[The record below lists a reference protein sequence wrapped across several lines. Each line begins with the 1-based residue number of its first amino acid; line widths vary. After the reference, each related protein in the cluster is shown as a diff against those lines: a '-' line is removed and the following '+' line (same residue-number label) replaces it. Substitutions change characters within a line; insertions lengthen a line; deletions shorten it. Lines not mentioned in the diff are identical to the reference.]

1 MTEEEYS
8 RTILRAKRGVILI
21 GSIFAALLLL
31 ITVLCG
37 ISKYQRTFSKE
48 KWALKPNARY
58 KMVDDM
64 LEKYELIGMDE
75 ADVIQLL
82 GQEDNN
88 EITSFKQN
96 RQYYPTDST
105 LVYWLGVSSMNDNW
119 LILSTDHGIITD
131 YCLGET

>member
-1 MTEEEYS
+1 MTEEEYR
-8 RTILRAKRGVILI
+8 RTILRAKRSVILI
-21 GSIFAALLLL
+21 GSLFAALLLL
-31 ITVLCG
+31 IAALHG
-37 ISKYQRTFSKE
+37 ISKNQHTFSKE
-48 KWALKPNARY
+48 KWTLHQDTRY

-64 LEKYELIGMDE
+64 LEKYKLIGMDE

-96 RQYYPTDST
+96 QQYYPTDST
-105 LVYWLGVSSMNDNW
+105 LVYWLGVRSMNDNW

-131 YCLGET
+131 YCLGGT